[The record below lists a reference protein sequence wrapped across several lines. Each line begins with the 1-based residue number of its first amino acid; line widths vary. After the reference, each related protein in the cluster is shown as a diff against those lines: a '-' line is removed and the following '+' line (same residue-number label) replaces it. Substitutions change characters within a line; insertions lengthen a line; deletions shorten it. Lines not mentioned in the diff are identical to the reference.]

1 MFVCKQH
8 FKVVAELIL
17 ASISQ
22 SSSLIHDNP
31 DSFKDYQMFL
41 S

>member
-1 MFVCKQH
+1 MFMCKQH
-8 FKVVAELIL
+8 FKVAELIL